1 MNTENGKRSFRG
13 FAAKLSP
20 KKRRNLLL
28 SAIALAAILIF
39 LQFTVQGDTMGSYE
53 IRVFSLCAV
62 YAILALSM
70 NLINGFTGQF
80 SLGTA
85 GFMAVGAYVTS
96 LLIMSPKVK
105 ATVFYLEPIVPW
117 LENVHWSGNLGLLAA
132 LILAGLVTAFIA
144 FLIGFP
150 VLRLKGDYL
159 AVATLGFSEIIRI
172 VFTNTQSLTNGST
185 GINNIPPT
193 ANVWWTFGTM
203 AFFILFMIRLMKT
216 SYGRAFKCIR
226 DDEVAAE
233 GMGISLFKHKMLSF
247 VISGFMAGVGGG
259 LMASVLGAITPLL
272 FRFILA
278 YDILLIVVLGG
289 MGSITGSIVGA
300 FLITIAK
307 EWLRWMDAG
316 INLGFVKIPQIA
328 GLRMVVFSLL
338 LMLVILFYRR
348 GLFGNNEF
356 SWDGLFRIIKGLPG
370 LVAGIFKKRR
380 KEARADERS

>member
-1 MNTENGKRSFRG
+1 MQNNKKSFQG
-13 FAAKLSP
+13 LAQGLTP
-20 KKRRNLLL
+20 KKRRNLIL
-28 SAIALAAILIF
+28 SLIALAVIISLLMF
-39 LQFTVQGDTMGSYE
+39 VENGGVVGSYE
-53 IRVFSLCAV
+53 TRVLNLCAV
-62 YAILALSM
+62 YTVLALSM

-85 GFMAVGAYVTS
+85 GFMAVGAYTTS
-96 LLIMSPKVK
+96 LLIMPIETK
-105 ATVFYLEPIVPW
+105 ATVFYLEPIVPF
-117 LENVHWSGNLGLLAA
+117 LENVYWGGNLGLLGA
-132 LILAGLVTAFIA
+132 LLVAGLVTGFIA

-159 AVATLGFSEIIRI
+159 AIATLGFSEIIRI
-172 VFTNTQSLTNGST
+172 LFTNFQSLTNGST
-185 GINNIPPT
+185 GIKNIPPV
-193 ANVWWTFGTM
+193 ANLWWTFGVM
-203 AFFILFMIRLMKT
+203 AFFIIFMIRLMRT

-233 GMGISLFKHKMLSF
+233 SMGISLFKHKMLSF
-247 VISGFMAGVGGG
+247 IISGFMAGVGGG

-289 MGSITGSIVGA
+289 LGSITGSIVGA

-316 INLGFVKIPQIA
+316 LSLGPINIPPIA
-328 GLRMVVFSLL
+328 GLRMVMFSVL

-356 SWDGLFRIIKGLPG
+356 SWDGLFRLIKNLPNYI
-370 LVAGIFKKRR
+370 ANIFNKKRGGAGQ
-380 KEARADERS
+380 K